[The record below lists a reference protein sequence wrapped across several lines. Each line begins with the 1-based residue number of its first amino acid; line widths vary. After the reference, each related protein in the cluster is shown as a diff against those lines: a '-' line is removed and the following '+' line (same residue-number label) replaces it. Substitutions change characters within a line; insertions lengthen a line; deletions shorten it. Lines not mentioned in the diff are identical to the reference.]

1 MEMKTKIVLMALFV
15 ALATMGFDCINDN
28 FLVSVNIKGISGTY
42 NINAGNN
49 STFTGDSPPIDAS
62 TYLDPNY
69 SDEIKDVR
77 IYDIRVSTVGTYAG
91 NINGATAQV
100 IVNGVATNLL
110 GFSGPWSTFNVPQSL
125 LTSQLLSRSA
135 GGITAL
141 VNAIKNKQSV
151 TLRGFGSVSQI
162 PVPSGLSV
170 KIEVFGQVDAQ
181 VK

>member
-1 MEMKTKIVLMALFV
+1 MEMKTKIVLVALFV

-42 NINAGNN
+42 NINPGNN
-49 STFTGDSPPIDAS
+49 LSFDGSTQPIDAN
-62 TYLDPNY
+62 TYLDKDY

-77 IYDIRVSTVGTYAG
+77 IYDIRLSTIGAYTG
-91 NINGATAQV
+91 NINGTAQV
-100 IVNGVATNLL
+100 IVNGVSTNLL
-110 GFSGPWSTFNVPQSL
+110 GYSGSWSTFNTPQSL
-125 LTSQLLSRSA
+125 LTSSFLSRSA
-135 GGITAL
+135 GGVATL
-141 VNAIKNKQSV
+141 VKAIQNKQAV
-151 TLRGFGSVSQI
+151 TLRGFGTLSQG

>member
-1 MEMKTKIVLMALFV
+1 MEMKTKIVLVALFV

-42 NINAGNN
+42 PINAGNN
-49 STFTGDSPPIDAS
+49 PNFSGSTPPIAPSD
-62 TYLDPNY
+62 YLDQNY

-77 IYDIRVSTVGTYAG
+77 VYDIKVSTIGAYGG
-91 NINGATAQV
+91 NINGGTAQV
-100 IVNGVATNLL
+100 IVDGLPTTLMTYN
-110 GFSGPWSTFNVPQSL
+110 GPWSAFNTPRSL
-125 LTSQLLSRSA
+125 LTDTLLVRSA

-141 VNAIKNKQSV
+141 VNAIKSKKAV
-151 TLRGFGSVSQI
+151 TLLGFGSVSQT

-170 KIEVFGQVDAQ
+170 KVEVFGQVDAQ